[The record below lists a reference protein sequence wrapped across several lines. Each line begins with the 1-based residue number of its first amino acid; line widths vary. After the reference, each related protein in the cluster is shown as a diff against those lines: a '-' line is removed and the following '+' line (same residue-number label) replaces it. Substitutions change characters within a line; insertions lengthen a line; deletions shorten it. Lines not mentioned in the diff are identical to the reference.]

1 MIFYFS
7 NGKSTT
13 GESIVNMFDFLGNT
27 EANHWIQFFNVIQGV
42 GCSVINLGIYIYNGD
57 GNEE

>member
-1 MIFYFS
+1 M
-7 NGKSTT
+7 
-13 GESIVNMFDFLGNT
+13 NMFDFLGNT